1 MRHSKF
7 FTVFLLSAIT
17 IMISIAFVFW
27 GIAPPEN
34 TAKNYIAVI
43 EDEKISME
51 SYWRAYDNEYQKAK
65 EQYSNPE
72 DIEKLN
78 LEERVLSSLVD
89 RKVLLVAANRAGLKT
104 TESELQEA
112 IMNVPIFQ
120 RNGVFNE
127 DIYRNYLRIKRQTPQ
142 IFETRLR
149 NDMLILKMSRIISE
163 TAELSSEE
171 LKILDSIKGGNKNQ
185 LAEIFRSS
193 KSNQTIKA
201 YIESIKKQ
209 LDIKINRDLIS

>member
-17 IMISIAFVFW
+17 IMISIAFIFW
-27 GIAPPEN
+27 GIGPKDNATVTYLAE
-34 TAKNYIAVI
+34 I
-43 EDEKISME
+43 EDETITLE
-51 SYWRAYDNEYQKAK
+51 QFWRAYDIQYQKAR

-72 DIEKLN
+72 DIEKLD
-78 LEERVLSSLVD
+78 LENQVLSSMVD
-89 RKVLLVAANRAGLKT
+89 RTVLLIAAHRAGLKT

-112 IMNVPIFQ
+112 IMNVPVFQ
-120 RNGVFNE
+120 RNGAFNE

-142 IFETRLR
+142 IFENQLS
-149 NDMLILKMSRIISE
+149 NDMMVLKMSRLISE
-163 TAELSSEE
+163 TSELSAEE
-171 LKILDSIKGGNKNQ
+171 FKILESIKGGNKKQ

-201 YIESIKKQ
+201 YIESVKKQ
-209 LDIKINRDLIS
+209 LDITINSDLIS